1 MNERIR
7 LLAEQAGLSEG
18 VFTRHNGIPCDLK
31 GYSMLPDEMEKFAQ
45 LIVAECLEIAKTR
58 EDEFESAGLLNESN
72 AVGNVA
78 YRISRQFG
86 VKR

>member
-1 MNERIR
+1 MNQRIID
-7 LLAEQAGLSEG
+7 LADKAIEDMPGAW
-18 VFTRHNGIPCDLK
+18 NI
-31 GYSMLPDEMEKFAQ
+31 PDEFCEKFAQ
-45 LIVAECLEIAKTR
+45 LIVAECLKIAKNR
-58 EDEFESAGLLNESN
+58 EDEFESADLLDESN